1 MPFKY
6 AEFMT
11 QLMAPKPYPAQAV
24 FDPPKLTPLRKP
36 IDHSRRGEV
45 LLGHENE
52 FALRCNC

>member
-11 QLMAPKPYPAQAV
+11 QLMG
-24 FDPPKLTPLRKP
+24 LSP
-36 IDHSRRGEV
+36 IRRGEV
-45 LLGHENE
+45 LLGQEDE